1 LNRLFKFFLFFS
13 LGFLCLAKAYPQQ
26 DKKTVMH
33 IAARKLTFLDMLK
46 DTVSYQN
53 SIGEKPLLLIYF
65 RPDCEDC
72 AYTARLLK
80 THADAYS
87 IPVWLVSAAPLD
99 QLQVFESMTGFYE
112 GNIKVLQDYTNS
124 MHNWFDFQ
132 WLPFIILLDKKGK
145 AIKTFESLPSPAAI
159 TKLLQ
164 KQ

>member
-1 LNRLFKFFLFFS
+1 LNPFLKFFLFFS
-13 LGFLCLAKAYPQQ
+13 LGFLCLAQAYPQQ
-26 DKKTVMH
+26 DKKTGMH
-33 IAARKLTFLDMLK
+33 VAAKKLIFLDMLK

-53 SIGEKPLLLIYF
+53 SIREKPLLLIYF

-80 THADAYS
+80 AHAREYAV
-87 IPVWLVSAAPLD
+87 PVWLVSAAPLD
-99 QLQVFESMTGFYE
+99 QLQVFESMTGFYD

-124 MHNWFDFQ
+124 MHDWFDFQ
-132 WLPFIILLDKKGK
+132 WLPFIILLNKKGK
-145 AIKTFESLPSPAAI
+145 AIKTFESLPSQPAI